1 MRGPF
6 LWASLYNN
14 WISTQKEEK
23 KVDNVR
29 VVTVYMVML
38 NPSEKKAA
46 GFNPVY
52 VNAVVNLLSLKCFTE
67 N

>member
-1 MRGPF
+1 M
-6 LWASLYNN
+6 
-14 WISTQKEEK
+14 
-23 KVDNVR
+23 DNVG
-29 VVTVYMVML
+29 VITVYMVML

-52 VNAVVNLLSLKCFTE
+52 VNAVVNPLSPKCFTE

>member
-1 MRGPF
+1 M
-6 LWASLYNN
+6 
-14 WISTQKEEK
+14 
-23 KVDNVR
+23 DNIR
-29 VVTVYMVML
+29 LIVVCMVML

-52 VNAVVNLLSLKCFTE
+52 VNAVVNFLSLKCFTE

>member
-1 MRGPF
+1 M
-6 LWASLYNN
+6 
-14 WISTQKEEK
+14 
-23 KVDNVR
+23 DNVR

-38 NPSEKKAA
+38 NPSEKKAT

-52 VNAVVNLLSLKCFTE
+52 VNAVVNPLSPKCFTE

>member
-1 MRGPF
+1 M
-6 LWASLYNN
+6 
-14 WISTQKEEK
+14 
-23 KVDNVR
+23 DNVR

-46 GFNPVY
+46 GFNLVC
-52 VNAVVNLLSLKCFTE
+52 VNAVVNPLYPKCFTE

>member
-1 MRGPF
+1 M
-6 LWASLYNN
+6 
-14 WISTQKEEK
+14 
-23 KVDNVR
+23 DNVR
-29 VVTVYMVML
+29 VIAVYMVML

-52 VNAVVNLLSLKCFTE
+52 VNAVVNPLSLKCFTE